1 MEFKKWSPKGLVEF
15 YYADRFDIDRSLEDC
30 ERAAEESG
38 EKLSEQSRKE
48 LREALEKEKREE
60 TALLLKLATHDEM
73 ESVWRM
79 LCKSSRRCQRIT
91 YPYRDR
97 DDCEKFMIMELV
109 VSISLAIA
117 EFKRNHSKRQDVI
130 DKYQAIAKAAR
141 GLIKA
146 LSNSSLDTTVYR
158 WYSPEAID
166 AIMEKDINRERL
178 SGYSSYINDEGGLLG
193 IRKGDLFRED
203 TNEDGLDRY
212 VYVPLE
218 MFFELFGI
226 THQRPVISE
235 ILKRLAT
242 DADNLAEETKNEP
255 RIVERSS
262 ISATTIFIRTLY
274 SEFWREEFGS
284 PLYGTFASL
293 CRVVLDE
300 PEITDSTVKEAI
312 KGLKF

>member
-1 MEFKKWSPKGLVEF
+1 
-15 YYADRFDIDRSLEDC
+15 LEGC
-30 ERAAEESG
+30 KLHAKQSG
-38 EKLSEQSRKE
+38 EKLSEEDLKE
-48 LREALEKEKREE
+48 LREELERDKNDE

-73 ESVWRM
+73 ESVWKE
-79 LCKSSRRCQRIT
+79 LCKRSNRCKRVE
-91 YPYRDR
+91 YPYQDR
-97 DDCEKFMIMELV
+97 YQCESSMIMELV
-109 VSISLAIA
+109 SYIRLADHQS
-117 EFKRNHSKRQDVI
+117 KQNHSKRQDDI
-130 DKYQAIAKAAR
+130 EKYRAIAKAAR
-141 GLIKA
+141 GLAKA
-146 LSNSSLDTTVYR
+146 LSNSPLDTTVYR
-158 WYSPEAID
+158 WYPPEVID
-166 AIMEKDINRERL
+166 VIMEKDINPEKL
-178 SGYSSYINDEGGLLG
+178 SGYSSYINDEDGFLN
-193 IRKGDLFRED
+193 ICKGDLFRED
-203 TNEDGLDRY
+203 TNEDGSDRF
-212 VYVPLE
+212 VHVPLE

-235 ILKRLAT
+235 ILKSLAT